1 MGSDHHVDTP
11 GLRRLKI
18 SIHAPRVG
26 SDALLAASSATCS
39 ISIHAPRVGSDFDAY
54 DRDRGDM
61 ISIHAPRVG
70 SDFDALGASNVLT

>member
-1 MGSDHHVDTP
+1 M
-11 GLRRLKI
+11 
-18 SIHAPRVG
+18 G